1 MKTLLTLAIICLS
14 ASTLFAKKGPDNNIQ
29 KPNYYVSKDTIYLVT
44 NDTLKLS
51 ISQKY
56 DSCSTPDWHRDMPWI
71 GAVLLGIMT
80 IIANLIISRQTRISN
95 REVTEKQI
103 DNTKDIAITQI
114 ENAQKNAQME
124 FNKTVLSGNRQA
136 WINELREVI
145 SKILSKIVV
154 MSVKKNFT
162 TVQYEE
168 LKFLITKTELML
180 NDSKDKEFIKVL
192 NELEGCVLTPQI
204 AGHNLINKLG
214 QIKFGN
220 YDKNTTKFY
229 T

>member
-95 REVTEKQI
+95 
-103 DNTKDIAITQI
+103 
-114 ENAQKNAQME
+114 
-124 FNKTVLSGNRQA
+124 S
-136 WINELREVI
+136 
-145 SKILSKIVV
+145 
-154 MSVKKNFT
+154 
-162 TVQYEE
+162 
-168 LKFLITKTELML
+168 
-180 NDSKDKEFIKVL
+180 
-192 NELEGCVLTPQI
+192 VLTPQI

-214 QIKFGN
+214 LIKFGN